1 MPNKLLLAAADS
13 KKLESFATNNKLSR
27 AIVDRYVAGKT
38 LAGARSAA
46 EDLAARNIDT
56 CLNPLGES
64 VDDIEGCDRAT
75 QDYLDGILMLR
86 DSIPNASISVKPSQL
101 GMMFAPEVCSANL
114 RKILEAGREH
124 NVAVEVDMEYSS
136 IHDHTVSMVHEF
148 LEEFPDTRLAIQSYS
163 RAAPDVL
170 HSFKEPGLR
179 IRLVK
184 GAFNENADTAIQNAA
199 DVTAQYNY
207 QARWALQNLPDP
219 AFGTHDDQCI
229 DFIKAEAA
237 RQGLGKRD
245 FEFQML
251 FGIRPELQETLVNE
265 GYRVR
270 IYLPYGEQW
279 YPYLVRRMA
288 ERPANLAL
296 FLRSLVSAK

>member
-13 KKLESFATNNKLSR
+13 KKLEAFATNNKLSR
-27 AIVDRYVAGKT
+27 AIVDRYVAGES
-38 LAGARSAA
+38 LEGARKAA
-46 EDLAARNIDT
+46 EELAAKNIDT

-64 VDDIEGCDRAT
+64 VNDLEGCDRAT
-75 QDYLDGILMLR
+75 QDYLNGILMLKE
-86 DSIPNASISVKPSQL
+86 SIPNASVSVKPSQL
-101 GMMFAPEVCSANL
+101 GMMFEPDVCVKNL

-124 NVAVEVDMEYSS
+124 NVAVEVDMEHSS
-136 IHDHTVSMVHEF
+136 IHDQTVRMVRE
-148 LEEFPDTRLAIQSYS
+148 LLQEFPETRLAIQSYS

-170 HSFKEPGLR
+170 NSFKGAGLR

-184 GAFNENADTAIQNAA
+184 GAFNEETATAIQNAS
-199 DVTAQYNY
+199 DVTSQYNY

-229 DFIKAEAA
+229 EFIKTEAA
-237 RQGLGKRD
+237 RLGIDKRN

-251 FGIRPELQETLVNE
+251 FGIRPELQEQLVNE
-265 GYRVR
+265 GFRVR
-270 IYLPYGEQW
+270 IYLPYGDQW

-288 ERPANLAL
+288 ERPANLML
-296 FLRSLVSAK
+296 FLRSLVSAR